1 MANVEV
7 LPPKQG
13 DWARS
18 PVCGSPVSVL
28 DPICPAV
35 YQAPVK
41 LFGKSCISYMGHPS
55 GRDVARL
62 YMLIR
67 RMTTSLLGQE
77 AEGDSF
83 PGFRESFVLAFEE
96 LFAQAA
102 RPDKATALAELGETL
117 LLLLERVSDGDVNGL
132 VAGYR
137 DGAWG
142 GIASPSRAALAEEN
156 EVLRSHLANL
166 GWSHEMMETTN
177 VRTSRSGNATTLA
190 SRLSTPSQVIDV
202 KDSASSIKMPAEA
215 APVPESAAAA
225 EAFIQSAKAAS
236 RASETAEPS
245 APPMS
250 TSQPQSPP
258 RRISSGTIPAII
270 TPTKNPDL
278 SPLYAYASP
287 EHRRQLLLTA
297 KQRSGALAT
306 DAPQELGSGVQLA
319 GDLPPVQP
327 TQRQANRRGSQGMGA
342 GAGYPSPR
350 KSSSQPSLGSLQG
363 GMGSPGHVARQIGI
377 FGSAGLNSKAL
388 GLPLTI
394 DDDVTDSMGGGGLI
408 PAVHATPAG
417 RPAARGKVLSPIEA
431 TMAVSGGRSASGS
444 LMGNWSEAPVPNALP
459 IPSPHTS
466 TSRLGLVNTAVAAR
480 SAFVGNDKAVEEG
493 IDVSQ
498 ALSTI
503 SEIATRISESSGVA
517 PDQVLIRAESS
528 FIPAAIRSA
537 AAAQADQDQHEDHDQ
552 NQIVQHEDD
561 YQEKDI
567 QHEGDKYIKM
577 TDGIKPDAADEDE
590 DEGED
595 AASDG
600 HGDSSGEEDSASE
613 GAQSLFQ
620 YEGRGSPAWDMRS
633 SAAATSVHE
642 SNPHP
647 ASQPLAATEASD
659 SDDSDFLDAA
669 SAAGSQS
676 LGFSTPSSFLTAAS
690 SAAHSEDLGEALSR
704 PLSGRSMDAS
714 AKINGPLFTG
724 LTGESLSW
732 PLAPF
737 KFGNHKASALFCQII
752 PPDLSVGDWVL
763 ELCAQAGPLMAKAS
777 GPFKVLGF
785 KADGNVAVLST
796 GESQFRAQAAFERS
810 RFVDRKL
817 LADEI

>member
-96 LFAQAA
+96 LFAQ
-102 RPDKATALAELGETL
+102 
-117 LLLLERVSDGDVNGL
+117 

-190 SRLSTPSQVIDV
+190 SRLSTPS
-202 KDSASSIKMPAEA
+202 
-215 APVPESAAAA
+215 
-225 EAFIQSAKAAS
+225 
-236 RASETAEPS
+236 
-245 APPMS
+245 
-250 TSQPQSPP
+250 
-258 RRISSGTIPAII
+258 
-270 TPTKNPDL
+270 
-278 SPLYAYASP
+278 
-287 EHRRQLLLTA
+287 
-297 KQRSGALAT
+297 
-306 DAPQELGSGVQLA
+306 
-319 GDLPPVQP
+319 
-327 TQRQANRRGSQGMGA
+327 
-342 GAGYPSPR
+342 
-350 KSSSQPSLGSLQG
+350 QG

-517 PDQVLIRAESS
+517 PDQIDVWVNLALVYST
-528 FIPAAIRSA
+528 A
-537 AAAQADQDQHEDHDQ
+537 
-552 NQIVQHEDD
+552 
-561 YQEKDI
+561 KDI
-567 QHEGDKYIKM
+567 SSEQGSSTELHSIALA
-577 TDGIKPDAADEDE
+577 T
-590 DEGED
+590 
-595 AASDG
+595 ASVWV
-600 HGDSSGEEDSASE
+600 E
-613 GAQSLFQ
+613 
-620 YEGRGSPAWDMRS
+620 
-633 SAAATSVHE
+633 
-642 SNPHP
+642 
-647 ASQPLAATEASD
+647 
-659 SDDSDFLDAA
+659 
-669 SAAGSQS
+669 
-676 LGFSTPSSFLTAAS
+676 TPF
-690 SAAHSEDLGEALSR
+690 H
-704 PLSGRSMDAS
+704 
-714 AKINGPLFTG
+714 
-724 LTGESLSW
+724 
-732 PLAPF
+732 
-737 KFGNHKASALFCQII
+737 
-752 PPDLSVGDWVL
+752 
-763 ELCAQAGPLMAKAS
+763 
-777 GPFKVLGF
+777 
-785 KADGNVAVLST
+785 
-796 GESQFRAQAAFERS
+796 
-810 RFVDRKL
+810 
-817 LADEI
+817 